1 VTVERLGRARDWR
14 EASHEVIF
22 GGGVRGT
29 ESCGDNSEGLLLEKT
44 FRTTGSSR
52 EVDEK
57 LEKLS

>member
-1 VTVERLGRARDWR
+1 LAE
-14 EASHEVIF
+14 
-22 GGGVRGT
+22 RGT
-29 ESCGDNSEGLLLEKT
+29 GGRRRLMKSFSGVECEGRRAVEINSEGLLLEKT